1 MTEWGDAKNRQ
12 NIEKH
17 GVSFDLAQRIF
28 DGPVLTWIDD
38 RQDYGELREISIGK
52 VDGAIMLTVA
62 HTDRSGVRR
71 LISARRASRRERS
84 RYEEA
89 LRQSHDCR

>member
-1 MTEWGDAKNRQ
+1 MTEWDEAKNLL
-12 NIEKH
+12 NVAKH

-38 RQDYGELREISIGK
+38 RQDYGETREISIGK
-52 VDGAIMLTVA
+52 VDDAVVLTVA

-89 LRQSHDCR
+89 LR

>member
-1 MTEWGDAKNRQ
+1 MTEWDDAKNRQ

-89 LRQSHDCR
+89 LR